1 MKGTNAL
8 LGRSEEMLLR
18 RAARY
23 HYHSDVR
30 EKLRFPPK
38 TACLIAFLI
47 ALSCA
52 AYGQQKREVSEAPF
66 NADAYRV
73 GERLTY
79 NVSYSRFV
87 SAAHVELL
95 VASRGKFFNRDG
107 IELRAH
113 VETTGVVNVALYA
126 INNDYTAYV
135 DPQTGL
141 PFRVQQVVR
150 EAGRTIEAAA
160 DYNQPAGAA
169 AIPPKLATGEFP
181 GTYDLLSALYR
192 VRAMPLGNGGSYSI
206 NVRNEGEEYTAEIRV
221 TGLQT
226 MKTNVGSFNTIAT
239 RINLKRGHDYNIRA
253 YFSDDERHVPVLI
266 TAKVESGEVRAELAG
281 SEFVTPQKATPAK
294 PTVTPG
300 LITQDSRSPTPSV
313 NSVTEDPNASATTPT
328 TLAGL
333 DLPFKIGE
341 QLNYR
346 VYLGNTAQPVGS
358 ITFTVRARGRF
369 FNRDGLFL
377 SASAQTTALGAQA
390 FFVNDQVN
398 SYVDPET
405 LLPFR
410 TELNFVEGKFRK
422 TKVYTLDQ
430 NRGSAIT
437 DQRDRIEIP
446 VGTHDLLSTFYAIRT
461 FDLSRLKQNAIS
473 ILATDSPRTL
483 VVKSV
488 QRETIELNGQTLP
501 AILLM
506 LTTDDPQSD
515 KMQLRMWVGDDSR
528 HLPLRIA
535 AVTALGIVHAD
546 LVIIPITSQ

>member
-1 MKGTNAL
+1 
-8 LGRSEEMLLR
+8 MLLR
-18 RAARY
+18 HAARY
-23 HYHSDVR
+23 HYHSNVR
-30 EKLRFPPK
+30 EKLRFPQK

-47 ALSCA
+47 SFTGA
-52 AYGQQKREVSEAPF
+52 AFGQQKREANEAPF
-66 NADAYRV
+66 NAAAYRV

-141 PFRVQQVVR
+141 PFRVQRVMR
-150 EAGRTIEAAA
+150 EAGRTTEAAA
-160 DYNQPAGAA
+160 DYNQPAGAV

-206 NVRNEGEEYTAEIRV
+206 NVRSEKEEYTAEIKV

-226 MKTNVGSFNTIAT
+226 IK
-239 RINLKRGHDYNIRA
+239 

-266 TAKVESGEVRAELAG
+266 TAKVDSGEVRAELAG
-281 SEFVTPQKATPAK
+281 SEFVTPGKATPAK
-294 PTVTPG
+294 PPVIPG
-300 LITQDSRSPTPSV
+300 LITQNSQSPTPSV
-313 NSVTEDPNASATTPT
+313 GSVTGEPRTATSPT

-358 ITFTVRARGRF
+358 ITFTVRARGRY

-377 SASAQTTALGAQA
+377 SATAQTSAVGAQV

-410 TELNFVEGKFRK
+410 TELNLVEGKFRTSK
-422 TKVYTLDQ
+422 GYTLDQ
-430 NRGSAIT
+430 DRGSAIT
-437 DQRDRIEIP
+437 DKRDRIEIP
-446 VGTHDLLSTFYAIRT
+446 VGTHDLLSAFYAIRT

-473 ILATDSPRTL
+473 ILATDKPRTL
-483 VVKSV
+483 LVNSV
-488 QRETIELNGQTLP
+488 RRETIEMNGQQVP
-501 AILLM
+501 AILLA

-515 KMQLRMWVGDDSR
+515 RMQLRIWVGDDSR

-535 AVTALGIVHAD
+535 ALTELGIAHAD
-546 LVIIPITSQ
+546 LIIIPITSQ